1 MSGHSKWSKVKH
13 QKATTDVAKA
23 QAFTK
28 ASRAITIS
36 VREGGGITDP
46 NHNFRL
52 RLAIEKARDV
62 NMPKNT
68 IERAIEKGSGGDGA
82 NLVQIAY
89 ECFGPQ
95 GVALLVETTTDN
107 KMRTVSEVK
116 NVLERGGGRLASPGS
131 VSYLFARRG
140 ILIIAKT
147 HVTYDTLLSN
157 AIVAGADDVI
167 ERDDMFEVYA
177 KPHDLYP
184 ISQKLA
190 SMHLV
195 IENTELIMHPVTP
208 VSVDEKV
215 KHLIDALVTRL
226 EDLDD
231 VDRVYTN
238 VA

>member
-28 ASRAITIS
+28 ASRAITVS

-46 NHNFRL
+46 NLNFRL

-68 IERAIEKGSGGDGA
+68 IERAIEKGSGVDA
-82 NLVQIAY
+82 VNLMQIAY

-107 KMRTVSEVK
+107 KMRTISEVK

-131 VSYLFARRG
+131 VAYLFKRWG
-140 ILIIAKT
+140 ILVIPKAN
-147 HVTYDTLLSN
+147 VTYDTLLTD
-157 AIVAGADDVI
+157 AIVAGAHDVI
-167 ERDDMFEVYA
+167 EREDMFEVYT
-177 KPHDLYP
+177 KPHDMHT

-190 SMHLV
+190 SMNLL
-195 IENTELIMHPVTP
+195 IDNTEFIMHPVTP
-208 VSVDEKV
+208 VSVDDKV

-226 EDLDD
+226 QELDD
-231 VDRVYTN
+231 VDHVYTN
-238 VA
+238 VE